1 MPNVDTLEYINSMIL
16 MSGHTHILLLLFM
29 IINYPHWQFG
39 IGRDIFMSI
48 HIHNFHLILFYHLK
62 KLFYQLYYIILQHNQ
77 HSNFYFPILLI
88 KIIYIC

>member
-39 IGRDIFMSI
+39 IGRDIFTSI

-62 KLFYQLYYIILQHNQ
+62 KLFLSIILYHFITQSTFQFLFSYSTH
-77 HSNFYFPILLI
+77 
-88 KIIYIC
+88 